1 MEKKQSQ
8 NEIAYKQQ
16 YEAPVFLITSCC
28 CCCCCDPNLPEHL
41 SVFHQLISVHAP
53 VLSTDILLPA
63 DSSVPSLPDSA
74 AWCNTNRLM
83 TNEPFDL
90 TCPARW
96 ICFWVLS
103 TSVKQWA
110 TARQSAFARWR
121 WLCLSLTSCLNQPA
135 MCKHS
140 LFLTKH
146 VFFCVCDDPL
156 GFWPKAWGW
165 QNFYQG
171 FSWSCMRKNIFNV
184 VLCPKPISHRLHR
197 DSAEALWVISILLY
211 FPMSHLYSAVLWNNS
226 VDIVSEISHC
236 VAEISAEVGMLTS

>member
-1 MEKKQSQ
+1 MILTFPSTCQSF
-8 NEIAYKQQ
+8 ISSL
-16 YEAPVFLITSCC
+16 VSML
-28 CCCCCDPNLPEHL
+28 L
-41 SVFHQLISVHAP
+41 SYQRIFC
-53 VLSTDILLPA
+53 LPA

-236 VAEISAEVGMLTS
+236 VAEIYAEVGMLTS

>member
-1 MEKKQSQ
+1 MILTFPSTCQSF
-8 NEIAYKQQ
+8 ISSL
-16 YEAPVFLITSCC
+16 V
-28 CCCCCDPNLPEHL
+28 
-41 SVFHQLISVHAP
+41 SVLLCYQRIFC
-53 VLSTDILLPA
+53 LPA

-110 TARQSAFARWR
+110 TARQSVFAYWR
-121 WLCLSLTSCLNQPA
+121 WLCLSLTSCLNQPV

-146 VFFCVCDDPL
+146 VFFCVMIHWVSGQSLRMTEFLPRL
-156 GFWPKAWGW
+156 QLKLHEKA
-165 QNFYQG
+165 FL
-171 FSWSCMRKNIFNV
+171 M
-184 VLCPKPISHRLHR
+184 
-197 DSAEALWVISILLY
+197 
-211 FPMSHLYSAVLWNNS
+211 
-226 VDIVSEISHC
+226 
-236 VAEISAEVGMLTS
+236 